1 MHQSAMNTAKLFFD
15 IYATEK
21 NFPKGTKV
29 LDVGSQDVNGSL
41 KEVCPKFLTYMGVD
55 FVAGKG
61 VDIVLQDPYKM
72 PFEDEHFDIIICSS
86 VFEHSQMFWLL
97 YLEIMR
103 ILKPKGIFYLNVPST
118 GEFHRYPV
126 DCWRFYPD
134 SANAL
139 VEWAKHNHFNPVLLE
154 SFICTQDS
162 VFSDCV
168 AVFLKDA
175 THLSGY
181 PKRILDVKK
190 DFINGLDS
198 RVVGFRNHTA
208 ATQDILKLQVIQ
220 QIATGQI
227 KVNAF

>member
-103 ILKPKGIFYLNVPST
+103 ILKP
-118 GEFHRYPV
+118 
-126 DCWRFYPD
+126 
-134 SANAL
+134 
-139 VEWAKHNHFNPVLLE
+139 
-154 SFICTQDS
+154 
-162 VFSDCV
+162 
-168 AVFLKDA
+168 
-175 THLSGY
+175 
-181 PKRILDVKK
+181 
-190 DFINGLDS
+190 
-198 RVVGFRNHTA
+198 
-208 ATQDILKLQVIQ
+208 
-220 QIATGQI
+220 
-227 KVNAF
+227 

>member
-1 MHQSAMNTAKLFFD
+1 
-15 IYATEK
+15 
-21 NFPKGTKV
+21 
-29 LDVGSQDVNGSL
+29 
-41 KEVCPKFLTYMGVD
+41 
-55 FVAGKG
+55 
-61 VDIVLQDPYKM
+61 
-72 PFEDEHFDIIICSS
+72 
-86 VFEHSQMFWLL
+86 
-97 YLEIMR
+97 
-103 ILKPKGIFYLNVPST
+103 LNVPST